1 MEKEKH
7 NGQTVLFFF
16 LWCDFSPNEILTAT
30 SNNTH
35 V

>member
-7 NGQTVLFFF
+7 NGQTGFFF
-16 LWCDFSPNEILTAT
+16 LWCDFSPNEILIAT